1 MGSGRRVQAGFAC
14 SAALAERCRGFWRRR
29 VARRAGI
36 ADGSG
41 VVGRVRGHGALG
53 WWMRWRGRVGARARW
68 AWILDPVAGW
78 VRYLDTVRSDVGR
91 GAVVAR
97 TARAEGAVGADQR
110 RGPLGLR
117 EWSSL
122 AADRRPGLLM
132 QQAGGRPCSGCAEKR
147 PPTDPVAGGGRDVV
161 SRGPWRGL
169 CSASSPR
176 AGPFQGSPRAGRRTL
191 TGQTASRSGRKLIR
205 SEAVNRPPVV
215 LRILP
220 SRRSWPKLRSRSS
233 RLDSVTSA

>member
-29 VARRAGI
+29 VARRAGT

-41 VVGRVRGHGALG
+41 VVGRVRRHGALG
-53 WWMRWRGRVGARARW
+53 WRARCRGRVGARARW
-68 AWILDPVAGW
+68 AWILNPVAVA
-78 VRYLDTVRSDVGR
+78 VRYVGTVRSDVGR
-91 GAVVAR
+91 GAVAAR
-97 TARAEGAVGADQR
+97 TDRAKGAVGADQK
-110 RGPLGLR
+110 RGWVGLR
-117 EWSSL
+117 AWSSI
-122 AADRRPGLLM
+122 AADRSPGLLI
-132 QQAGGRPCSGCAEKR
+132 QQAGRRPCSGCAEKR

-169 CSASSPR
+169 CSVPSTR

-191 TGQTASRSGRKLIR
+191 TVQTASRSGRKLIR